1 MGLPAVIT
9 TDQGKEFRNLLN
21 AALMKEFRIKH
32 RLSTCYHPQANG
44 LDERFNQTLCNALA
58 KNAQEDRTTWD
69 SNLKEIIYAYN
80 TAVQESSRH
89 TPFEAMFGRIA
100 RLPIDYNAMDS
111 YDPEKQL
118 EDYADSTEPDD
129 DDRKAERQKLD
140 GSIRRNIGMAQQK
153 QKQYYDAKHGAS
165 SCFTVGDAVLK
176 KDFRR
181 KKRRGGKLDYRWE
194 GPFVITASIG
204 KGLFKLQ
211 GISSKQVSA
220 YATSMHGIS
229 IT

>member
-32 RLSTCYHPQANG
+32 RLTTCYHPQANG

-118 EDYADSTEPDD
+118 P
-129 DDRKAERQKLD
+129 ERSHQV
-140 GSIRRNIGMAQQK
+140 QQSPSFSPVRE
-153 QKQYYDAKHGAS
+153 ALA
-165 SCFTVGDAVLK
+165 FMT
-176 KDFRR
+176 
-181 KKRRGGKLDYRWE
+181 E
-194 GPFVITASIG
+194 GPEEAAP
-204 KGLFKLQ
+204 KKKKNKMP
-211 GISSKQVSA
+211 IS
-220 YATSMHGIS
+220 T
-229 IT
+229 T